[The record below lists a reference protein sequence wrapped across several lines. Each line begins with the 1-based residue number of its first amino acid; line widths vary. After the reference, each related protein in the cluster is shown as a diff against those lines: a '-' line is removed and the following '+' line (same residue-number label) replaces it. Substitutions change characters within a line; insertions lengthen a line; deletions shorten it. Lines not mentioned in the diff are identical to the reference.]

1 MSKTKLTKNQ
11 DQDQEQEQE
20 HRFEIT
26 KKVILTGAK
35 AETAVYSAHYQSIM
49 PAVSVTA
56 TSTSTNVTNVTNQ
69 RNRLESIPENGEI
82 PDPVLQSTTNNASCL
97 VTTETSRNRRE
108 LSYMD
113 SSNII
118 RSKRRRKE

>member
-1 MSKTKLTKNQ
+1 MGPESARNLPPIYLLYFT
-11 DQDQEQEQE
+11 
-20 HRFEIT
+20 
-26 KKVILTGAK
+26 
-35 AETAVYSAHYQSIM
+35 ETAVYSAHYQSIM
-49 PAVSVTA
+49 PAVSVTVTA
-56 TSTSTNVTNVTNQ
+56 TSSTSTNVTNVTNQ

-82 PDPVLQSTTNNASCL
+82 PDPTASKY
-97 VTTETSRNRRE
+97 RRE